1 MMHEARYITDR
12 LAAAPWS
19 TPLSAAELKELDDI
33 LDAEVTA
40 FLPPHLSY
48 EPDTTDVAKWAAT
61 FSGGSSVSSV
71 RLLGTNELCGLI
83 LLRSE
88 SASTVHL
95 GYLFGKRHW
104 GKGMATELLRGLMD
118 QLAVERYV
126 GEILAGVDRHNPGS
140 AAVLRKVGFHT
151 MEPSKVGDKPT
162 DDVDWYYRMFDG
174 K

>member
-1 MMHEARYITDR
+1 M
-12 LAAAPWS
+12 
-19 TPLSAAELKELDDI
+19 
-33 LDAEVTA
+33 
-40 FLPPHLSY
+40 
-48 EPDTTDVAKWAAT
+48 
-61 FSGGSSVSSV
+61 SSV
-71 RLLGTNELCGLI
+71 RLLDTHELCGLI

-88 SASTVHL
+88 AASVLHL

-118 QLAVERYV
+118 QLTVERYV

-151 MEPSKVGDKPT
+151 MEPSKVGETPAD